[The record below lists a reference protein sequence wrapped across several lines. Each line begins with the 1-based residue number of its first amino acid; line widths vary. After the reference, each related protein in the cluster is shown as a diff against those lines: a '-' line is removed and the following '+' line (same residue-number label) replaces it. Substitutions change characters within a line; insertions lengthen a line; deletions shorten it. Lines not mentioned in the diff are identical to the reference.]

1 MAKIAKELSALE
13 VGRLRTPGLH
23 AVGGVAGLY
32 LQVTQTGARC
42 WVLRAV
48 VGSKR
53 RDIGLGGFPTVTL
66 AGARE
71 AARAAREK
79 IAAGIDPVE
88 AKREAKNAL
97 ILAQAG
103 AKTFEQCAADYLAGR
118 EAEWKNSKHRA
129 QWSSTLEAYVF
140 PVIGKLPARD
150 IELQHVLNVL
160 RPIWTT
166 KTETASRVRGRIESI
181 LDWARV
187 QGYRTADNPA
197 RWRGHLDKVLP
208 APSKVAKAGHHE
220 ALPIDQVGAFM
231 RDLRAQAGVA
241 AKALEF
247 TILTAARSGEVRGAT
262 WGEIDLD
269 AATWTVPAERM
280 KAGRE
285 HRVALNRQA
294 IELLKSMGQG
304 KANDL
309 VFRAPRGGAFSD
321 MSMTAVMRRMKVNA
335 VPHGFRSTF
344 RDWAAERTS
353 FPGEVAEMAL
363 AHSIGDK
370 TEAAYRRGDLLQ
382 KRFQLAQGW
391 ADFCDQVQPAKG
403 SKVTAINKK
412 RA

>member
-13 VGRLRTPGLH
+13 VGRLRAPGLH
-23 AVGGVAGLY
+23 TVGGVSGLA
-32 LQVTQTGARC
+32 LQVTKTGARS

-48 VGSKR
+48 VGAKR
-53 RDIGLGGFPTVTL
+53 RDIGLGGFPSVTL

-88 AKREAKNAL
+88 QRRAAKNAL
-97 ILAQAG
+97 ILAQSS
-103 AKTFEQCAADYLAGR
+103 AKTFEQCAIAYLAER
-118 EAEWKNSKHRA
+118 EAGWKNSKHRA
-129 QWSSTLEAYVF
+129 QWQSTLETYAY
-140 PVIGKLPARD
+140 PVIGKIPARD
-150 IELQHVLNVL
+150 IGLPHVLDVL
-160 RPIWTT
+160 RPIWTE
-166 KTETASRVRGRIESI
+166 KTETASRLRGRIEAV

-187 QGYRTADNPA
+187 SGYRTEDNPA

-208 APSKVAKAGHHE
+208 APAKVTKVTHHV

-269 AATWTVPAERM
+269 AATWTVPADRM

-285 HRVALNRQA
+285 HRVALSRQA
-294 IELLKSMGQG
+294 LELLTSMGPG
-304 KANDL
+304 KPDEI
-309 VFRAPRGGAFSD
+309 VFKAPRGGAFSD
-321 MSMTAVMRRMKVNA
+321 MSLTAVLRRMNVAA

-344 RDWAAERTS
+344 RDWAAERTA

-363 AHSIGDK
+363 AHAIPNQ
-370 TEAAYRRGDLLQ
+370 TEASYRRGDLLE
-382 KRFQLAQGW
+382 KRYQLSQAW

>member
-1 MAKIAKELSALE
+1 MAKKTKELSALE
-13 VGRLRTPGLH
+13 VGRLRNPGLH

-32 LQVTQTGARC
+32 LQVTPTGARS
-42 WVLRAV
+42 WVLRVV
-48 VGSKR
+48 VGIKR
-53 RDIGLGGFPTVTL
+53 RDIGLGGFPDVTM

-88 AKREAKNAL
+88 ERRAAKNAL
-97 ILAQAG
+97 MLAQSS
-103 AKTFEQCAADYLAGR
+103 AKTFEQCAAAYLAER
-118 EAEWKNSKHRA
+118 EAGWKNAKHAA
-129 QWSSTLEAYVF
+129 QWQSTLATYAY

-150 IELQHVLNVL
+150 IGLSHVLDVL

-166 KTETASRVRGRIESI
+166 KTETASRVRGRVEAV

-187 QGYRTADNPA
+187 SGYRTADNPA

-208 APSKVAKAGHHE
+208 APAKVAKVGHHE
-220 ALPIDQVGAFM
+220 ALPIDHVGAFM

-269 AATWTVPAERM
+269 AATWTVPSSRM

-285 HRVALNRQA
+285 HRVALSRQA
-294 IELLKSMGQG
+294 VDLLKSMVQG
-304 KANDL
+304 NPDEV
-309 VFRAPRGGAFSD
+309 VFKAPRGGPFSD
-321 MSMTAVMRRMKVNA
+321 MAMTTVMRRMKVDA

-344 RDWAAERTS
+344 RDWAAERTA

-363 AHSIGDK
+363 AHAIANQ
-370 TEAAYRRGDLLQ
+370 TEAAYRRGDMLQ
-382 KRFQLAQGW
+382 KRFQIAQAW

-403 SKVTAINKK
+403 SKVTGINQK

>member
-1 MAKIAKELSALE
+1 MAKVAKELSALE
-13 VGRLRTPGLH
+13 VGRLRTPGLY
-23 AVGGVAGLY
+23 AVGGVTGLY
-32 LQVTQTGARC
+32 LQVTPKGART
-42 WVLRAV
+42 WVLRAM
-48 VGSKR
+48 VGAKR

-79 IAAGIDPVE
+79 IAAGIDPVQ
-88 AKREAKNAL
+88 AKRDAKNAL
-97 ILAQAG
+97 MVAQAG
-103 AKTFEQCAADYLAGR
+103 AKTFEECATEFLAGR

-129 QWSSTLEAYVF
+129 QWSSTLETYVY
-140 PVIGKLPARD
+140 PVIGKLAARD

-187 QGYRTADNPA
+187 QGYRTSDNPA

-208 APSKVAKAGHHE
+208 APTKVAKGGHHE
-220 ALPIDQVGAFM
+220 ALPIDQVGVFM
-231 RDLRAQAGVA
+231 CDLRAQAGVA

-247 TILTAARSGEVRGAT
+247 TILTAARSGEVRGVT
-262 WGEIDLD
+262 WGEIDLE
-269 AATWTVPAERM
+269 AAIWTVPAERM

-285 HRVALNRQA
+285 HRVALSRQA

-382 KRFQLAQGW
+382 KRFQLSQAW

>member
-1 MAKIAKELSALE
+1 MAKIAKELGALE
-13 VGRLRTPGLH
+13 VGRLRSPGLH
-23 AVGGVAGLY
+23 AVGGVTGLY
-32 LQVTQTGARC
+32 LQVTATGSRS

-48 VGSKR
+48 VGANR

-79 IAAGIDPVE
+79 IAAGIDPVL

-97 ILAQAG
+97 MLAQAG
-103 AKTFEQCAADYLAGR
+103 AKTFEQCAADYLAAR

-129 QWSSTLEAYVF
+129 QWSSTLETYVH

-150 IELQHVLNVL
+150 IELPHVLNVL

-208 APSKVAKAGHHE
+208 APTKVAKSGHHE

-231 RDLRAQAGVA
+231 RDLRAQPGFA

-247 TILTAARSGEVRGAT
+247 AILTAARSGEVRGAT
-262 WGEIDLD
+262 WGEFDLE
-269 AATWTVPAERM
+269 AATWTVPADRM

-285 HRVALNRQA
+285 HRVALSRQA
-294 IELLKSMGQG
+294 VELLRSIGPS
-304 KANDL
+304 KAGDL

-321 MSMTAVMRRMKVNA
+321 MSMTAVMRRMKVDA

-344 RDWAAERTS
+344 RDWAAERTA
-353 FPGEVAEMAL
+353 FAGEVAEMAL
-363 AHSIGDK
+363 AHAIGDK

-382 KRFQLAQGW
+382 KRFQLAQAW
-391 ADFCDQVQPAKG
+391 ADFCDVVQPAKG
-403 SKVTAINKK
+403 TKVTAINER